1 MSEGKK
7 VRQRLKER
15 QDEKKWPHKKEG
27 EKNGQ
32 ERKKKTQMRNKES

>member
-15 QDEKKWPHKKEG
+15 QDEKKWTQERRREKWTGKKE
-27 EKNGQ
+27 KDTNA
-32 ERKKKTQMRNKES
+32 K